1 MTVRT
6 AAPSRSQPASRA
18 ARVSPKE
25 VTTMIKKFLEM
36 LYSGPKAFPSN
47 PRSFDEE
54 LLEGHRVYV
63 YALLHQ
69 QMRGLN

>member
-6 AAPSRSQPASRA
+6 AAPSRSQPANRA
-18 ARVSPKE
+18 ARIAPKE

-36 LYSGPKAFPSN
+36 LYSGPTTGHSN
-47 PRSFDEE
+47 RREFNDE
-54 LLEGHRVYV
+54 LLEGHRLYV
-63 YALLHQ
+63 YAVLHQ

>member
-6 AAPSRSQPASRA
+6 AAPSRSQPANRA
-18 ARVSPKE
+18 ARIAPKE

-36 LYSGPKAFPSN
+36 LYSGPKPFYSN
-47 PRSFDEE
+47 PRGFDEE
-54 LLEGHRVYV
+54 MLEGHREYV

-69 QMRGLN
+69 QIRGLN